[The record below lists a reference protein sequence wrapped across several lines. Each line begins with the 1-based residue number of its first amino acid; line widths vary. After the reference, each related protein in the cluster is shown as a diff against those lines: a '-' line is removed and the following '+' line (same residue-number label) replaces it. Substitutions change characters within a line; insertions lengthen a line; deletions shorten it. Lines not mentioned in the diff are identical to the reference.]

1 MRLTVRAGA
10 VGAAV
15 FALLTVASSVWPDAT
30 ADKAHPVVTGCAIRF
45 DGPIPRIHQNSTHL
59 CTGAHD
65 VSVTP
70 AGDLVVHSSTAGPV
84 ISVIAEEDET
94 LTELG
99 IQAGASG
106 GTGIDDGTPVRPVR
120 LSRACR
126 LAVSADQLR
135 ESLAALGA
143 RMTRLLVGLLSLAT
157 LIFLVVLFGQGPMEL
172 SLSR

>member
-106 GTGIDDGTPVRPVR
+106 GTGTTTVR
-120 LSRACR
+120 LY
-126 LAVSADQLR
+126 DQFGYHVPVDSPFLQT
-135 ESLAALGA
+135 SFANLW
-143 RMTRLLVGLLSLAT
+143 LLWVHA
-157 LIFLVVLFGQGPMEL
+157 
-172 SLSR
+172 